1 MADGAGQTDM
11 QSLRNAVMA
20 LTGEVREMRG
30 ELKSYV
36 NNDAHARQ
44 RVEIRAETE
53 SMIGKEVA
61 AHRRE
66 QASERKADIEAAEA
80 RGRAYADAKIEKLE
94 LRLAAQEERDS
105 KREGDMQRQQIALAG
120 MAIIVVGYTLIQSFG
135 GS

>member
-11 QSLRNAVMA
+11 QSLRNAVMS

-44 RVEIRAETE
+44 RVEMRAEAE
-53 SMIGKEVA
+53 AMISKEVA

-66 QASERKADIEAAEA
+66 QVSERKAEIEAAEA
-80 RGRAYADAKIEKLE
+80 RGRAYADSKIEKLE

-105 KREGDMQRQQIALAG
+105 KREADIQRQQIALAG
-120 MAIIVVGYTLIQSFG
+120 MAAVAVIYLVVQVIG
-135 GS
+135 GA